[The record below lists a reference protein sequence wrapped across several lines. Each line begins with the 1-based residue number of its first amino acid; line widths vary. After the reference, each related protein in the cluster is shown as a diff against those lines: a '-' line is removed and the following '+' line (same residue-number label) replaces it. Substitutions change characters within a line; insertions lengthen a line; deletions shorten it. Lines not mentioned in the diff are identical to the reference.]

1 MKICFVVA
9 EVSAQVPRFATVR
22 LALAA
27 ARREHEVALASIGDL
42 TLEPSGRILAK
53 VGRPPAPAAA
63 AGPESYAEA
72 IARSATRTE
81 LSDLTGFDVVFL
93 RYHPS
98 REASAAGQRL
108 NPALDFG
115 VRLKASGVTVVN
127 DPEGAH
133 TAGGRMY
140 VSALPESVR
149 PRALVTRSADQI
161 KRFLRELDG
170 AAVLKPLADT
180 HGAENVFYIGRGQI
194 KNLNQIIT
202 VVRRTGYV
210 VVQEYLAEAE
220 SGEHRLLLVDGEPLV
235 AGGRVAIYKRTH
247 PGLAESPRHLVPSSS
262 IARRA
267 HGKTRSKRAE
277 FGEAAQRV
285 VNKIAPQLR
294 ADGLFYVAV
303 DLVGDKVLGVNVH
316 TPGGLGTAEELYGVD
331 FAGAV
336 IERLERR
343 PHAQRL
349 RVA

>member
-1 MKICFVVA
+1 VRICFVVA
-9 EVSAQVPRFATVR
+9 DVAAQVPRFATVH

-27 ARREHEVALASIGDL
+27 ARREHEVALAAIGDL
-42 TLEPSGRILAK
+42 TLEPSGRILAQ
-53 VGRPPAPAAA
+53 VARPPMPGPD
-63 AGPESYAEA
+63 AGLVDYAEA
-72 IARSATRTE
+72 IVRSATRTE
-81 LSDLTGFDVVFL
+81 ASDLSGFDAVFL

-98 REASAAGQRL
+98 REAASAGQRL

-115 VRLKASGVTVVN
+115 VRLKAAGVTVVN

-149 PRALVTRSADQI
+149 PRALVTRSAEHI

-170 AAVLKPLADT
+170 AAVLKPLADA

-194 KNLNQIIT
+194 KNLNQIIS
-202 VVRRTGYV
+202 VVRKTGYV
-210 VVQEYLAEAE
+210 VVQEYLPEAE
-220 SGEHRLLLVDGEPLV
+220 NGEHRLLLCDGEPLS

-247 PGLAESPRHLVPSSS
+247 PGLAESPPHFKSHL
-262 IARRA
+262 
-267 HGKTRSKRAE
+267 KTRWKRAE
-277 FGEAAQRV
+277 FDDSARRIVEQIG
-285 VNKIAPQLR
+285 PQLR

-316 TPGGLGTAEELYGVD
+316 TPGGLNTAEDLYGGD

-336 IERLERR
+336 IARLETR
-343 PHAQRL
+343 PRAQKL
-349 RVA
+349 RAA